1 MASRSRRLAELLV
14 GGAFFAWGCA
24 HCAARGHSML
34 AVVGVALGAIS
45 HAMHAGEYVD
55 GLGRYQ
61 DVRSLR
67 ARASEKCAV
76 IRSLLDS
83 CAGNRSPARLPARSP
98 SPCEVAA
105 PQSACYV

>member
-55 GLGRYQ
+55 GLGRWQ
-61 DVRSLR
+61 DVR
-67 ARASEKCAV
+67 ARASARHYLYCVGCCSRERARTLRSRSARQSGA
-76 IRSLLDS
+76 RSL
-83 CAGNRSPARLPARSP
+83 
-98 SPCEVAA
+98 V
-105 PQSACYV
+105 